1 MNDRELAGLLGEA
14 PTSPD
19 PAFKLDVLTRAT
31 LRARKRAARRR
42 AVVYIAGFSALGL
55 AVPALRSLGLTM
67 GDVQPL
73 LLSAGAILLAYVFA
87 LLSIEGPAAA
97 LQRSRVLLRVH
108 P

>member
-1 MNDRELAGLLGEA
+1 MNDRELADLLGEA
-14 PTSPD
+14 PASPD
-19 PAFKLDVLTRAT
+19 PAFRLDVLARTAA
-31 LRARKRAARRR
+31 RARKRVVRRR
-42 AVVYIAGFSALGL
+42 AVHYVAAFTALGL
-55 AVPALRSLGLTM
+55 AVPALRSLGLTA

-87 LLSIEGPAAA
+87 LLSIEGPAAV